1 MTDQVAVEATEPTEQ
16 DPVLARVQEHFGDRL
31 IELGLDGDCP
41 AFVIDR
47 EGLIELVTFLKDE
60 PDLGFDRLSDLCAV
74 DYLELE
80 RTPRFG
86 IVYHL
91 YAAAQHR
98 YARIRVPVDED
109 DAVVPSLTAVWP
121 GANWFEREAFDQYG
135 IEFSD
140 HPDLKRILNPD
151 DWEGYPLRKD
161 YEHTPEAVEFS
172 FNPEKW
178 QKAVQR
184 GD

>member
-1 MTDQVAVEATEPTEQ
+1 MTDQVAVETVDQ
-16 DPVLARVQEHFGDRL
+16 DLVIARVQERLGDQL
-31 IELGLDGDCP
+31 ISAELVGDCP
-41 AFVIDR
+41 TFVVGR
-47 EGLIELVTFLKDE
+47 ENLLLLVAFLKDE
-60 PDLGFDRLSDLCAV
+60 PELGFDRLSDICAV

-86 IVYHL
+86 MVYHL
-91 YAAAQHR
+91 HSAAQHR
-98 YARIRVPVDED
+98 YVRIHVPVDED
-109 DAVVPSLTAVWP
+109 DAVVPSLTVVWP
-121 GANWFEREAFDQYG
+121 GANWFEREAFDLYG
-135 IEFSD
+135 IEFAN
-140 HPDLKRILNPD
+140 HPDLKRILTPD

>member
-1 MTDQVAVEATEPTEQ
+1 MTDQVAVETVDQ
-16 DPVLARVQEHFGDRL
+16 DLVIARVQERLGDQL
-31 IELGLDGDCP
+31 ISAELVGDCP
-41 AFVIDR
+41 TFVVGR
-47 EGLIELVTFLKDE
+47 ENLLLLVAYLKDE
-60 PDLGFDRLSDLCAV
+60 PDLAFDRLSDICAV

-86 IVYHL
+86 MVYHL
-91 YAAAQHR
+91 YSAAQHR
-98 YARIRVPVDED
+98 YVRIHVPVDED
-109 DAVVPSLTAVWP
+109 DAVVPSLTVVWP
-121 GANWFEREAFDQYG
+121 GANWFEREAFDLYG
-135 IEFSD
+135 IEFAN
-140 HPDLKRILNPD
+140 HPDLKRILTPD

>member
-1 MTDQVAVEATEPTEQ
+1 VTDQVAVEAIDQ
-16 DPVLARVQEHFGDRL
+16 DLVVARVQERLGDQVTAAEL
-31 IELGLDGDCP
+31 IGDCP
-41 AFVIDR
+41 TFVVGR
-47 EGLIELVTFLKDE
+47 ENLLLLVALLKDE
-60 PDLGFDRLSDLCAV
+60 PDLGFDRLSDICAV

-80 RTPRFG
+80 RTPRFEM
-86 IVYHL
+86 VYHL
-91 YAAAQHR
+91 YSAAEHR

-109 DAVVPSLTAVWP
+109 DAVVPSLTVVWP
-121 GANWFEREAFDQYG
+121 GANWFEREAFDLYG
-135 IEFSD
+135 IEFAN
-140 HPDLKRILNPD
+140 HPDLKRILTPD

>member
-1 MTDQVAVEATEPTEQ
+1 MTDQVAVEAIDQ
-16 DPVLARVQEHFGDRL
+16 DLVVARVQERLGDQVAAAEL
-31 IELGLDGDCP
+31 IGDCP
-41 AFVIDR
+41 TFVVGR
-47 EGLIELVTFLKDE
+47 ENLLLLVALLKDE
-60 PDLGFDRLSDLCAV
+60 PDLGFDRLSDICAV

-80 RTPRFG
+80 RTPRFEM
-86 IVYHL
+86 VYHL
-91 YAAAQHR
+91 YSAAEHR

-109 DAVVPSLTAVWP
+109 DAVVPSLTVVWP
-121 GANWFEREAFDQYG
+121 GANWFEREAFDLYG
-135 IEFSD
+135 IEFAN
-140 HPDLKRILNPD
+140 HPDLKRILTPD